1 MTIALDGLGPVRTTK
16 ASGAARGPS
25 TFSSLRAS
33 VQDRGLLGRTRT
45 FYVLLCAGL
54 GLALAGLGVAFVLL
68 GDSWWQLAVA
78 AALGI
83 LLTQF
88 AFLGHE
94 ASHRQILASG
104 PANDRLGR
112 ILAVGIVGIS
122 YAWWMTK
129 HTRHHANPNRRGHDP
144 DVEWDT
150 VSFLPEDA
158 ARQTGLLAAI
168 TRRQGALF
176 FPLLTFEGANLH
188 YRGLRLLVSREQV
201 SGRWIE
207 LGMMAARWALYLGAL
222 FAMLPIGMAF
232 AFLGVQL
239 AVFGVYMGASF
250 APNHK
255 GMPLVGADER
265 LDFLTKQVRTSRDI
279 RGGWWAT
286 ALFGGLNHQVV
297 HHLFPSMPRPHLA
310 KARDLVRAHC
320 KTHDIPYTEASLV
333 ASYAIVIRYLNEV
346 GLQARDPFDCPLVQ
360 NLRRR

>member
-1 MTIALDGLGPVRTTK
+1 MSIALDGLGPVRTTK

-25 TFSSLRAS
+25 TFSQLRAQVLERS
-33 VQDRGLLGRTRT
+33 LLDRTPV
-45 FYVLLCAGL
+45 FYALLCAGL
-54 GLALAGLGVAFVLL
+54 ALALVGLGVAFVLL

-78 AALGI
+78 GALGL

-112 ILAVGIVGIS
+112 VLAAGVVGIS

-129 HTRHHANPNRRGHDP
+129 HTRHHANPNRRAHDP
-144 DVEWDT
+144 DIEWDT

-158 ARQTGLLAAI
+158 ERQTGLLAAL
-168 TRRQGALF
+168 TRRQSSLF
-176 FPLLTFEGANLH
+176 FPLLAFEGINLH
-188 YRGLRLLVSREQV
+188 VRGLRLLLSREPVQ
-201 SGRWIE
+201 GRWIE
-207 LGMMAARWALYLGAL
+207 LGMMAARWALLLAAL
-222 FAMLPIGMAF
+222 LTMLPVGMAV

-239 AVFGVYMGASF
+239 AVFGIAMGASF
-250 APNHK
+250 APNHM
-255 GMPLVGADER
+255 GMPIVDVDER
-265 LDFLTKQVRTSRDI
+265 LDFLTKQVRTSRDL

-310 KARDLVRAHC
+310 RARDLVRAHC
-320 KTHDIPYTEASLV
+320 ASHGIPYTEQGLV
-333 ASYAIVIRYLNEV
+333 AAYAAVLRSLDEV
-346 GLQARDPFDCPLVQ
+346 GLRAADPFDCPLVQ
-360 NLRRR
+360 RFRRR